1 MSSGN
6 PAFEAAQ
13 VAAVG
18 MPAGSEATPKGGPG
32 TGVAL
37 EERGGKS
44 QYRGMRRGTVDFI
57 RSSLTG
63 LSSGM
68 GRMQRVALIS
78 AGVGMAL
85 LAANFGLTIFS
96 IEITKDTQVASG
108 ALVDK
113 STGSAV
119 STLQETRATR
129 LTDLDF
135 GEDML
140 MQTRISFTYE
150 DGTRARYDVLGVQI
164 APVGAL
170 DESRRVA
177 LLRTLEGTFKVVE
190 GDPEPQLLS
199 DDEVPRLADEDVR
212 AELAENATDATTAA
226 GRALLG
232 RNRPPPRSSKGCGHS
247 PAFCRMLPECCPCN
261 CPGGGS
267 LAQEGPFKKFGVKPA
282 LAQRQCAA
290 PKRRGLLQYSLAP
303 SYCDHLKAAFD
314 STTTRDSDRAV
325 ATLESKFMPGGREGS
340 SIFLVA
346 KTLAFLFV
354 TARHA
359 GFALP
364 GLCDEHVLCHMAERN
379 QFGHPD
385 GYAKLEMLL
394 RQGELSVSWD
404 TTMQF
409 ATQLIQASRGGPGK
423 FPNNGPD
430 FEILQESRL
439 GDHMYAR
446 VRLNSGDLMIPV
458 YPRRLYS
465 DAPCIVSDM
474 ASQERSP
481 PPQRG
486 EKVPRRQEYD
496 PNRGSAEDLYAP
508 CYGHARHAVDPYME
522 PADGPLRPKEYIYT
536 CVSGDP
542 EFGLPPARDRD
553 YRDLAAYAAATGTCC
568 PACVPAEPDREAFPE
583 CASAQPGSEPRWCVC
598 ARV

>member
-267 LAQEGPFKKFGVKPA
+267 QRRQGKIDKFVKKDLAE
-282 LAQRQCAA
+282 RQCGILQ
-290 PKRRGLLQYSLAP
+290 PDRKLLQIGHVP
-303 SYCDHLKAAFD
+303 SYCEIMSAAFY
-314 STTTRDSDRAV
+314 SSDYKGIAV
-325 ATLESKFMPGGREGS
+325 LESKVSPATFLGHPAHYAQALEFILSEPASVLFAVPGMCES
-340 SIFLVA
+340 H
-346 KTLAFLFV
+346 T
-354 TARHA
+354 
-359 GFALP
+359 
-364 GLCDEHVLCHMAERN
+364 LCDLAQGHMVGHKGGYSVLKELIESGVHPMDIGIELLHYAQSGGHGLHYFDKMFEHD
-379 QFGHPD
+379 GHI
-385 GYAKLEMLL
+385 YAVAVGDAL
-394 RQGELSVSWD
+394 
-404 TTMQF
+404 
-409 ATQLIQASRGGPGK
+409 
-423 FPNNGPD
+423 
-430 FEILQESRL
+430 SRL
-439 GDHMYAR
+439 DVSSR
-446 VRLNSGDLMIPV
+446 DFFPV
-458 YPRRLYS
+458 FPLILFS
-465 DAPCIVSDM
+465 DAPCVTGIMHS
-474 ASQERSP
+474 
-481 PPQRG
+481 G
-486 EKVPRRQEYD
+486 EGRYNSRK
-496 PNRGSAEDLYAP
+496 
-508 CYGHARHAVDPYME
+508 
-522 PADGPLRPKEYIYT
+522 
-536 CVSGDP
+536 
-542 EFGLPPARDRD
+542 
-553 YRDLAAYAAATGTCC
+553 
-568 PACVPAEPDREAFPE
+568 
-583 CASAQPGSEPRWCVC
+583 W
-598 ARV
+598 